1 MSVFRIDSLTLGRSS
16 TPVIVAEMSG
26 YHNQSLDRALA
37 IVDAAAEA
45 GAHAVKL
52 QTYTPDTMTLDLRSG
67 EFLIDDAGSP
77 WRGYSLYDLY
87 KTAHTPWDWHEAI
100 FRRCRRYN
108 MACFSTP
115 FDPSAVDFL
124 ETLGNPCYKIASFE
138 ITDLHLIRKA
148 ASTGKPLILSTGM
161 ATMEEIGE
169 AVREARRAGDGG
181 VLLLKCTSSY
191 PAPPGESNIRTLED
205 LRSRFDVEVG
215 ISDHTV
221 GIGTAIAAVAL
232 GAVLIEKHFTLN
244 RADGGVDASFS
255 LEPGELRC
263 LVDETRRAWE
273 SLGVVRYGPTVG
285 ETPSLRFRRSLY
297 FSRALERGAI
307 ISPGDVRSIRPG
319 YGLPPKY
326 LDRVLGMRLRSP
338 VAPGIPVRWDLL
350 EDTGKNAP
358 FPGADGGKQG
368 GREP

>member
-1 MSVFRIDSLTLGRSS
+1 MSVFRIGGMTLGRSS
-16 TPVIVAEMSG
+16 APAIVAEMSG
-26 YHNQSLDRALA
+26 NHNQSLDRALA

-67 EFLIDDAGSP
+67 DFVIEDPGSP
-77 WRGYSLYDLY
+77 WRGYSLHDLY
-87 KTAHTPWDWHEAI
+87 KKAHTPWAWHEAI
-100 FRRCRRYN
+100 FRRCRERGVT
-108 MACFSTP
+108 CFSTP

-138 ITDLHLIRKA
+138 ITDLPLIRKA
-148 ASTGKPLILSTGM
+148 ASTGKPLVLSTGM
-161 ATMEEIGE
+161 ANMDEIGE
-169 AVREARRAGDGG
+169 AVREARRSGNGG

-191 PAPPGESNIRTLED
+191 PAPPAESNIRTLED

-215 ISDHTV
+215 ISDHTL
-221 GIGTAIAAVAL
+221 GIGTAVAAVAL
-232 GAVLIEKHFTLN
+232 GAVLIEKHFTLD

-255 LEPGELRC
+255 LEPGELRR

-273 SLGVVRYGPTVG
+273 SLGEVRYGPTAG
-285 ETPSLRFRRSLY
+285 ETSSLKFRRSLY
-297 FSRALERGAI
+297 FVKALERGSVV
-307 ISPGDVRSIRPG
+307 SPGDVRSIRPG

-338 VAPGIPVRWDLL
+338 VRPGIAVSWDLL
-350 EDTGKNAP
+350 EDVGKDTP
-358 FPGADGGKQG
+358 RPGGDGGNQG
-368 GREP
+368 GSEP